1 MNPFGMM
8 KDMKNMEK
16 MMKPALEKFM
26 KESGFVKKEDLEP
39 LKRRIAELEAEVK
52 RLKQS
57 VIDNLKPEDISRIIE
72 MAWEDRTTF
81 DAIEATFGLNQNQV
95 EDLMRKNLKKSSY
108 TLWRKRARGRKT
120 KHLGLRDFEVGRHH
134 SYDQN
139 KYKK

>member
-57 VIDNLKPEDISRIIE
+57 VTENLKPEDISRIIE

-120 KHLGLRDFEVGRHH
+120 KHLGLRNFEVGRHH

>member
-57 VIDNLKPEDISRIIE
+57 VTENLKPGDISRIIE

>member
-26 KESGFVKKEDLEP
+26 KDSGFVKKEELEP

-120 KHLGLRDFEVGRHH
+120 KHLGLRNFEVGRHH

>member
-1 MNPFGMM
+1 M
-8 KDMKNMEK
+8 
-16 MMKPALEKFM
+16 
-26 KESGFVKKEDLEP
+26 
-39 LKRRIAELEAEVK
+39 
-52 RLKQS
+52 
-57 VIDNLKPEDISRIIE
+57 IDNLKPEDISRIIE

-95 EDLMRKNLKKSSY
+95 EGLMRKNLKKSSY

-139 KYKK
+139 KFKK